1 MCCYGKLLRLPLTN
15 RLRLQLETIPLLGT
29 FLRKNH
35 RALKLNSLSLLDTLV
50 LNYSALIDPN
60 LLNKAITEIPPLLSE
75 LDLHVA
81 QLSMVLLTST
91 ANLRSS
97 ALVNVHATLLPE
109 ILTLIRSPL
118 LQGTA
123 LNCTLS
129 LFQAFVKTNLPGL
142 SYRELLEMIKY
153 PIMNP
158 NQSAH
163 LHKQAFHSSAKCVAA
178 LTLQCHSEA
187 IPLAVDL
194 LQDIQKRRNDSQAV
208 FCLLSIGEIG
218 RHL

>member
-1 MCCYGKLLRLPLTN
+1 MK
-15 RLRLQLETIPLLGT
+15 
-29 FLRKNH
+29 
-35 RALKLNSLSLLDTLV
+35 
-50 LNYSALIDPN
+50 NYSPIIDPQ
-60 LLNKAITEIPPLLSE
+60 LLKGAIAEVPPLISE

-97 ALVNVHATLLPE
+97 ALIDVHSTLLPE

-118 LQGTA
+118 LQGVA
-123 LNCTLS
+123 LNCTMD

-142 SYRELLEMIKY
+142 SYRELLDMIEH

-158 NQSAH
+158 NANVNM
-163 LHKQAFHSSAKCVAA
+163 HKQAFHSSAKCVAA
-178 LTLQCHSEA
+178 LTLQCSTEA

-194 LQDIQKRRNDSQAV
+194 LQEIQKRKNDSQVV